1 MLCIFTGNRTPDIG
15 KQLKV
20 HILSQFA
27 HFSAAVFII
36 FACFVWR
43 LDGGWME
50 AGGVTR
56 GN

>member
-1 MLCIFTGNRTPDIG
+1 MHFTGNRTPDIG

-27 HFSAAVFII
+27 HFSAAMFII

-43 LDGGWME
+43 LDRGWIE